1 LLFSIETNKSLTA
14 LNSLGFK
21 ATAQSYA
28 NISSENDLLQAFEY
42 IQAHAVGYQV
52 LSGGSNLLIAEYV
65 PGLTLHMQS
74 KGVEIIEQDEQ
85 HISLKIAAGESWHEL
100 VRLTV
105 ENQWQGIETM
115 ALIPGLVGASPV
127 QNIGAYGGEVKD
139 VLIEVRAYDTQA
151 GDFIAL
157 SNEQCEFSYRDSVF
171 KRNPGRYIITFVV
184 LKLQKTYTEKTNYS
198 ALNDYFVKNDI
209 SDKSIKNV
217 FDAICVIRQMKL
229 PDPEVIANAG
239 SFFKNPCIP
248 QSQFDTLKAQYPNIV
263 GYKVAADEVKLAA
276 GWLID
281 DCGWRG
287 FQAGGIGVYEKQ
299 ALVLIHTGGSTLSHL
314 LMLAEQIKKSVFE
327 KFSVNLE
334 IEPQHFPL

>member
-1 LLFSIETNKSLTA
+1 LFSIETNKSLTA

-28 NISSENDLLQAFEY
+28 NISSEEDLLQAFEY
-42 IQAHAVGYQV
+42 IKVHAVNYQV

-65 PGLTLHMQS
+65 PGLTLHMKS
-74 KGVEIIEQDEQ
+74 KGVEIIEQNDQ
-85 HISLKIAAGESWHEL
+85 KISLKIAAGESWHEL

-115 ALIPGLVGASPV
+115 ALIPGFVGASPV
-127 QNIGAYGGEVKD
+127 QNIGAYGSEVKD
-139 VLIEVRAYDTQA
+139 VLIEVRAFDTQVSC
-151 GDFIAL
+151 FVTL
-157 SNEQCEFSYRDSVF
+157 KNEQCDFSYRDSVF

-184 LKLQKTYTEKTNYS
+184 LELQKTYTEKNNYT

-209 SDKSIKNV
+209 SDKSLKNV
-217 FDAICVIRQMKL
+217 FDAICAIRQMKL

-239 SFFKNPCIP
+239 SFFKNPCIS
-248 QSQFDTLKAQYPNIV
+248 QSQFDALKTQYPNIV
-263 GYKVAADEVKLAA
+263 GYKIAAGEVKLAA

-287 FQAGGIGVYEKQ
+287 FQADAIGVYEKQ
-299 ALVLIHTGGSTLSHL
+299 ALVLIHTGGGTLNQL
-314 LMLAEQIKKSVFE
+314 LAVAEQIKKSVFE
-327 KFSVNLE
+327 KFSVHLE

>member
-1 LLFSIETNKSLTA
+1 MFSIEANKSLTA

-21 ATAQSYA
+21 ATAQSYT
-28 NISSENDLLQAFEY
+28 NISSEDDLLQAFEY
-42 IQAHAVGYQV
+42 IQTHAVDYQV

-74 KGVEIIEQDEQ
+74 KGVEIIEQDELQ
-85 HISLKIAAGESWHEL
+85 ISLKIAAGESWHEL

-127 QNIGAYGGEVKD
+127 QNIGAYGSEVKD
-139 VLIEVRAYDTQA
+139 VLIEVRAFDTQIS
-151 GDFIAL
+151 DFITL

-184 LKLQKTYTEKTNYS
+184 LELQKTYTEKTNYT

-209 SDKSIKNV
+209 SDKSLKNV
-217 FDAICVIRQMKL
+217 FDAICAIRQMKL

-239 SFFKNPCIP
+239 SFFKNPCISK
-248 QSQFDTLKAQYPNIV
+248 SQYDTLKTQYPNIV
-263 GYKVAADEVKLAA
+263 GYKVAVDEVKLAA

-287 FQAGGIGVYEKQ
+287 FQTGGIGVYEKQ

-314 LMLAEQIKKSVFE
+314 LALADQIKKSVFE